1 MSKYILNIEQ
11 QKQVKEL
18 SEPVFTAVEKLLG
31 VMEANKD
38 RSTYANVQKATLEL
52 NKLLFRSKDSTPTW
66 ELEEIRKAL
75 VKLVHSVPRMSR
87 SFVSYKE
94 LQDYLE
100 ILDKP
105 MARIAPSI
113 SFLDQIKQKLGLGIK
128 KR

>member
-18 SEPVFTAVEKLLG
+18 SEPVFIAVEKLLG

-38 RSTYANVQKATLEL
+38 HSTYANVQKATLEL
-52 NKLLFRSKDSTPTW
+52 NKLLFRSKDNTPTW

-105 MARIAPSI
+105 MVRIAPTI

-128 KR
+128 NR